1 MSSDEYQSN
10 ISALV
15 TLLRGTVPKVGA
27 MSLVNCDLRPV
38 MVPCFHARL
47 VGSVSKYSAMV
58 GTVDALGFFLVLGG
72 VHVSNAIAFC

>member
-1 MSSDEYQSN
+1 
-10 ISALV
+10 
-15 TLLRGTVPKVGA
+15 
-27 MSLVNCDLRPV
+27 MSLVNCDRRPV

-72 VHVSNAIAFC
+72 VHVSNAIAF